1 MPLLTPNEE
10 WARDE
15 IVGMMSNPHD
25 EKNRIT
31 AEDVMMISAALEKLD
46 ALMFKSWSKDLTLN
60 ELRNVLNEVIDLLD
74 KKQ

>member
-31 AEDVMMISAALEKLD
+31 TEDVMMISTALKKLD

-60 ELRNVLNEVIDLLD
+60 ELRNVLSEVIDLLE
-74 KKQ
+74 KK